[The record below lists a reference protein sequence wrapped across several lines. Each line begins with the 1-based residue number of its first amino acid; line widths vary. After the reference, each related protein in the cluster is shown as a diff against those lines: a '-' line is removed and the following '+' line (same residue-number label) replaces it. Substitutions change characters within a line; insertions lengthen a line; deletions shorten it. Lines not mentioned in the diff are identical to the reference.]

1 MEAPSTCQPCKL
13 FIGGLSA
20 QTTTEVLR
28 GHFTKYGRIV
38 DAVVMSQRGR
48 PRGFGFVTF
57 AAPQDALAA
66 LAEPQWLHSRFVDV
80 KRAVPGEQL
89 EERASPNK
97 IFVGGLPPEAT
108 TEDLRA
114 CFAEYGPIAD
124 AVVMADRRSKRSR
137 GFGFVR
143 FAGGTQG
150 ARATEAALLD
160 AANHRM
166 GGKWVDV
173 KRASPAAL
181 LEDLSANSSAKSS
194 EATAPTTI
202 EHWQGQQKQ
211 RQQRHEQKRQDQQ
224 EQELQEQEQEE
235 QQEKEEEE
243 QKQSWKQLQQLQ
255 RQQRDWHLRHAQF
268 LWPWQEQAS
277 WGRPPLGLWG
287 GSDAVALMAG
297 GENCWAEPSR
307 PGLWGVEAAEAA
319 AAVMSWASGA
329 ADSPMPRRVEAVKD
343 PLAEHGLLLGGGY
356 RGLRTDAGLNS
367 PSVDCSTSASGLSDD
382 DDGSQEN
389 RPATGNRA
397 VTPPPGMAKRN
408 LSPPPGLG
416 IMASPMKVECHS
428 KFPEAVTGVQ
438 NQDGLGKSRLWAW

>member
-28 GHFTKYGRIV
+28 GHFAKYGRIV

-150 ARATEAALLD
+150 ARATEAALMD

-181 LEDLSANSSAKSS
+181 LEDLSGNSPTKSS
-194 EATAPTTI
+194 ETLAPATNET
-202 EHWQGQQKQ
+202 WQGQQRQ
-211 RQQRHEQKRQDQQ
+211 RQHKQEHQRQDHH
-224 EQELQEQEQEE
+224 EQELQEQEK
-235 QQEKEEEE
+235 KEELKDQDEE

-255 RQQRDWHLRHAQF
+255 RQQRDWQLRQAQF

-277 WGRPPLGLWG
+277 WGRPSLGLWG
-287 GSDAVALMAG
+287 GSDAVPLLAG
-297 GENCWAEPSR
+297 GENCWSESTR
-307 PGLWGVEAAEAA
+307 WGVDA
-319 AAVMSWASGA
+319 MSWGSSTT
-329 ADSPMPRRVEAVKD
+329 DPPLPRRIEAVKD
-343 PLAEHGLLLGGGY
+343 PLADHSLLLGGGY
-356 RGLRTDAGLNS
+356 IGLCSDAGLNS
-367 PSVDCSTSASGLSDD
+367 PSADCSTSASGLSDD
-382 DDGSQEN
+382 EEGSQEN
-389 RPATGNRA
+389 RPAAANRA

-428 KFPEAVTGVQ
+428 KFPEAVQ
-438 NQDGLGKSRLWAW
+438 NQDGLSKARLWAW